1 MNQTTKILL
10 GIATV
15 LPFILFGLYF
25 VSLIQSSSSM
35 SGVQG
40 PDGAAVGLLSLGV
53 TLLIF
58 FSAVLV
64 SIVLFVYYL
73 VHVIN
78 NSRLDASNRLIWAL
92 IILFFQNFGFIIYW
106 YFQVWREED
115 DRLEHDYLN

>member
-1 MNQTTKILL
+1 MTQTTKILL
-10 GIATV
+10 GIATI

-25 VSLIQSSSSM
+25 VSLFQSSIGM
-35 SGVQG
+35 SGANG

-58 FSAVLV
+58 FSSVLV

-78 NSRLDASNRLIWAL
+78 NPRLDASNRLIWAL
-92 IILFFQNFGFIIYW
+92 VILFFQNFGFIIYW
-106 YFQVWREED
+106 YFQIWREED
-115 DRLEHDYLN
+115 DRIEHEYLN